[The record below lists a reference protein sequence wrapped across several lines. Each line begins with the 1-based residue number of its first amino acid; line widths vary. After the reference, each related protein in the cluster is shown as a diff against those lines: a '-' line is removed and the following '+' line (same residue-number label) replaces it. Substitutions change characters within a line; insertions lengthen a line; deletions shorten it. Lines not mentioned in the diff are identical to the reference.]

1 METSLSHSPY
11 FSPSAKVQ
19 DKEFDPS
26 HMCNKQNNDKKY
38 VFVCVCMYVRVY
50 DMRKYIHNIQIFVLI
65 FLISEFS
72 VVCLFDSLG

>member
-1 METSLSHSPY
+1 
-11 FSPSAKVQ
+11 
-19 DKEFDPS
+19 
-26 HMCNKQNNDKKY
+26 MCNKQNNDKKY

-72 VVCLFDSLG
+72 VVCLFDSLGWSVEVSEQKQIDNHNDLFPQNRV